1 MREIWSHCVK
11 LYTFLICLNVY
22 LKNKSFKH
30 ASNSAHENH
39 SRHHV
44 DLYTVCENSYYIH
57 VCGSTLNQVM

>member
-1 MREIWSHCVK
+1 MWEIWSHCVK

-44 DLYTVCENSYYIH
+44 DLLYPCLWLYIKPSD
-57 VCGSTLNQVM
+57 VSDLTL